1 MILKQGPGGGGGG
14 GMRGVNS
21 KYRTLYLIC
30 NSRQVSSLKAKYH
43 PIELDHNLGVEEKI
57 PHMVEWYTQVGITII
72 SS

>member
-1 MILKQGPGGGGGG
+1 LNP
-14 GMRGVNS
+14 
-21 KYRTLYLIC
+21 
-30 NSRQVSSLKAKYH
+30 RQVSSLKAKYH